1 MKEEQVEKLKVMV
14 VAAHPDEADM
24 YAGGTCALF
33 AEYGAAVKFLSITN
47 GDAGHYEIGGM
58 QLARRRWQEA
68 QQARKCLGIDEYEVL
83 NEHDGELYPTKA
95 VRNLVIERVRQWAP
109 DVLIG
114 FHPDGWGH
122 PDNRNAGKV
131 LADAVAF
138 AGVPN
143 ILPNIPSVNK
153 PILCLWMWDYSTMG
167 IHRHDIAVDVTKT
180 IEKKLLACDAHA
192 TQFYEFAPWSR
203 GFINEVPDQWAE
215 KKSFLL
221 KYWPEFMYTQDCQ
234 RKGLVDRYDSKIAAN
249 IQYAETFQ
257 IAPYG
262 LQPNEDDLQ
271 RLFPMLPA
279 RQPEGS

>member
-1 MKEEQVEKLKVMV
+1 MEKLKVMV

-33 AEYGAAVKFLSITN
+33 AEHGAAVKFLSITS

-68 QQARKCLGIDEYEVL
+68 QQAAKCLGIAEYEVL

-95 VRNLVIERVRQWAP
+95 VRDLVIERVRNWAP
-109 DVLIG
+109 DILIG

-138 AGVPN
+138 VGVPN
-143 ILPNIPSVNK
+143 VMPNIPAVTK
-153 PILCLWMWDYSTMG
+153 PILCLWMWDFSTMN
-167 IHRHDIAVDVTKT
+167 IHQHDIAVDVTRT

-203 GFINEVPDQWAE
+203 GFLDEVPETWGDKRA
-215 KKSFLL
+215 FIL
-221 KYWPEFMYTQDCQ
+221 KYWPEFMYTQDSQ
-234 RKGLVDRYDSKIAAN
+234 RESLGRWYGSEASRN
-249 IQYAETFQ
+249 IQFAETFQ

-262 LQPNEDDLQ
+262 LQPGAADLQ
-271 RLFPMLPA
+271 RMFPMLPA
-279 RQPEGS
+279 QGK